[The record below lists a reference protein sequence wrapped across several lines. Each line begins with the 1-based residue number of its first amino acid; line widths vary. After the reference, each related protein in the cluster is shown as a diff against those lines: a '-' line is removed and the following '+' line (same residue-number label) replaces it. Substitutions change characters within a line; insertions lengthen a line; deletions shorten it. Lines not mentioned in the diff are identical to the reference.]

1 MNSFRIMAFTRLT
14 LESFSKALGSD
25 LDFLPSVEII
35 TEGETDYC
43 GKMKLFGN
51 DVMEYATIVLDPVNI
66 IDLSEIDNI
75 SFEQALTETIYHEWI
90 HFVHGLCHFDDY
102 DLLMTHE
109 GELWDIMIS
118 LGIHSGFITRR
129 DI

>member
-1 MNSFRIMAFTRLT
+1 MNSFKLMAFTRMCLD
-14 LESFSKALGSD
+14 SFSTALGAD
-25 LDFLPSVEII
+25 LDFLPSIEII

-43 GKMKLFGN
+43 GRMKIYGN
-51 DVMEYATIVLDPVNI
+51 EVMEYATLVLDPVNI
-66 IDLSEIDNI
+66 TDLSEIDDI
-75 SFEQALTETIYHEWI
+75 SFEQALSETIYHEWI

-102 DLLMTHE
+102 DLLMSHD

-118 LGIHSGFITRR
+118 LGMGSGFITRR